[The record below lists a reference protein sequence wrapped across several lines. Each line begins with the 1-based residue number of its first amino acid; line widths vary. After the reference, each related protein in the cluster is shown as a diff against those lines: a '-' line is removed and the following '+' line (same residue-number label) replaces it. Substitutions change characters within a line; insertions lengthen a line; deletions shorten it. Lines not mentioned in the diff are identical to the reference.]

1 MKHKGIFRKIFTRRP
16 AREEQTAP
24 PLNTE
29 EKEMIR
35 GVVELSDSI
44 VREIMVPR
52 TDAVFIESDI
62 ALNELIATAVE
73 SGYSRFPVYTDR
85 IDNDIGLLYA
95 KDLLQSLGR
104 TDVAFDI
111 TKIIRKPYF
120 VPETKKL
127 DSLLKEFKRRKVH
140 IAVVVDEYGGTS
152 GIVCL
157 EDVIEEIVGEIQDE
171 FDHEPEDVLKIG
183 ENVWLCDARVNLAD
197 LNQELPFK
205 LPEDDFDSLGGFVF
219 DLFGRIPELD
229 EKVEYNNRLDFVV
242 QKMEGRKIM
251 AVKIML
257 KRDDNVKEAPVDGGG
272 PENQRR
278 GRETGP

>member
-1 MKHKGIFRKIFTRRP
+1 
-16 AREEQTAP
+16 
-24 PLNTE
+24 
-29 EKEMIR
+29 MIQ

-52 TDAVFIESDI
+52 TDATFIESDI
-62 ALNELIATAVE
+62 ALGELITTAVDT
-73 SGYSRFPVYTDR
+73 GYSRFPVYTDR
-85 IDNDIGLLYA
+85 IDNVIGILYA
-95 KDLLQSLGR
+95 KDLLKYLGK
-104 TDVAFDI
+104 TNGEFDI

-183 ENVWLCDARVNLAD
+183 EDTWLCDARVNLSD
-197 LNQELPFK
+197 LNQELPIK
-205 LPEDDFDSLGGFVF
+205 LPEEDFDSLGGFVF

-229 EKVEYNNRLDFVV
+229 EKVEYDNRLEFMV

-251 AVKIML
+251 TVKITR
-257 KRDDNVKEAPVDGGG
+257 KRDDNINEAPGEGGK
-272 PENQRR
+272 RLDR
-278 GRETGP
+278 SGRK